1 MKNILRLCA
10 LLIAIAACVN
20 SVEAQTLHE
29 FAPDKVELKPSW
41 VKEREQMDIDF
52 IRSLDPNR
60 LLHTFRL
67 TAGIPSEAE
76 PLGGWEGPHVGLR
89 GHFTG
94 HYLSAVSTLVCR
106 YGDAELNARLTYLID
121 ELERC
126 QQAHGTGY
134 LSAFPET
141 DFDVLE
147 TQFGGV
153 WAPYYTIHKLLQ
165 GLLDAYTL
173 AGHDKAY
180 AMALR
185 MADYIEARMARLPSE
200 SLFRMF
206 DTRAANPSN
215 EAGGMNE
222 VLYKLYSL
230 SHDPK
235 HLRLAHLFDPEWFA
249 TPLSQGTD
257 VLSGLHSNTHIVLI
271 HGFYWRYK
279 LTHEQKYWDATR
291 NFWDMLY
298 AGHTYV
304 NGTSSGPHPHP
315 TTHTSRTAEHWC
327 DAGALCHT
335 LSTEIGE
342 SCVTHNTQK
351 LSSYLFAH
359 TGHPQYADKML
370 SMYWNAILPTQSATS
385 GRVVYHL
392 PLGSPRTK
400 RYLHEGDFY
409 CCSGSGTEAFTRLN
423 AHIYWHNDAADTL
436 WVNQYVPSTLHWEQ
450 RGVTLEQEGD
460 FPRTQSATFT
470 LKTARRTSFAFNL
483 LIPSW
488 AEDAT
493 VSINGKSYPV
503 EVTGQPRYHTLHRRW
518 RRGDTVQLH
527 LQGGFRIHP
536 LPGDCSTIA
545 LSYGPTVLAFIGSD
559 EVVLPLT
566 EEQLLSHLHAPS
578 APGEPFTLRHGDK
591 QYTLRPLFDVDDE
604 SYSVYVRLQP

>member
-1 MKNILRLCA
+1 MNKRFYLGFTMLLCM
-10 LLIAIAACVN
+10 LQTVG
-20 SVEAQTLHE
+20 AQALHE
-29 FAPDKVELKPSW
+29 FAIDKVLLKSSPI
-41 VKEREQMDIDF
+41 KEREQMDIDF
-52 IRSLDPNR
+52 IRSLDPDR

-76 PLGGWEGPHVGLR
+76 PLGGWEAPHVGLR

-94 HYLSAVSTLVCR
+94 HYLSAVSTLVNR
-106 YGDAELNARLTYLID
+106 YGDADLSERLTYLID

-147 TQFGGV
+147 TRFGGV

-173 AGHDKAY
+173 AGHSKAY
-180 AMALR
+180 DMALG
-185 MADYIEARMARLPSE
+185 MADYIDARLSRLSSE

-235 HLRLAHLFDPEWFA
+235 HLRLAHLFDPDWLA
-249 TPLSQGTD
+249 TPLAEGTD

-271 HGFYWRYK
+271 HGFYWRYM

-315 TTHTSRTAEHWC
+315 TTHTSRTAEHWG
-327 DAGALCHT
+327 DAGVLCHT

-359 TGHPQYADKML
+359 TGNPLYADKMMV
-370 SMYWNAILPTQSATS
+370 MYWNAILPTQSATS

-400 RYLHEGDFY
+400 RYLQPNDFF

-423 AHIYWHNDAADTL
+423 AHIYWHNDEADTL
-436 WVNQYVPSTLHWEQ
+436 WVNQYVPSALHWEQ
-450 RGVTLEQEGD
+450 RSTTIEQEGD
-460 FPRTQSATFT
+460 FPRTLSTTFT
-470 LKTARRTSFAFNL
+470 ITSARRKPFALNL

-488 AEDAT
+488 TEGAT
-493 VSINGKSYPV
+493 VSINGKSHPV
-503 EVTGQPRYHTLHRRW
+503 EATGQPRYHTLHRRW
-518 RRGDTVQLH
+518 RRGDTVQLC
-527 LQGGFRIHP
+527 LEGGFAIHP
-536 LPGDCSTIA
+536 LSGDCSTIA
-545 LSYGPTVLAFIGSD
+545 ISYGPTVLAFIGSD

-566 EEQLLSHLHAPS
+566 EEQVLSGLRVPS
-578 APGEPFTLRHGDK
+578 APGEPFTLCHDDK